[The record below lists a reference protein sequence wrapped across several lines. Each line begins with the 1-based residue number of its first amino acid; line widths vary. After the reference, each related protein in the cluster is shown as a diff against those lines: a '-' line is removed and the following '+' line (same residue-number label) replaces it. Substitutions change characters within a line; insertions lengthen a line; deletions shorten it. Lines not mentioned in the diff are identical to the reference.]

1 MDPVSKA
8 QSTGNSGKSTGLANL
23 KPWAKGQ
30 SGNPSGRPKKNHVTK
45 MYERI
50 LAKPQNRKLIEDTVM
65 KMLLGGRM
73 SSVLQL
79 REMAERTEGKV
90 VQPVEMGGNLT
101 ISLETVLEAKKK
113 AGK

>member
-1 MDPVSKA
+1 MDPVSKS
-8 QSTGNSGKSTGLANL
+8 QQVQNNPISRL
-23 KPWAKGQ
+23 KGHKWQPGQ
-30 SGNPSGRPKKNHVTK
+30 SGNPGGRPKKNHVTK

-50 LAKPQNRKLIEDTVM
+50 LSKPQNRKLIEDTVL
-65 KMLLGGRM
+65 KMILGGRM